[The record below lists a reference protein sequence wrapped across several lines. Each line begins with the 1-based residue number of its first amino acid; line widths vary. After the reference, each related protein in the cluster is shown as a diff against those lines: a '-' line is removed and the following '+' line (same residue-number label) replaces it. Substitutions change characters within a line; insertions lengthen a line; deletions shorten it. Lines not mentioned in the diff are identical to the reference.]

1 MADPLRR
8 TLSRLR
14 GRRGSRGAGGLGLR
28 TAAAATVATSSV
40 AEGDAWGGPDSS
52 GREHSG
58 EAQPSLTQPP
68 PSPEVWSPEARVRG
82 GRPGQSGALVPRPR
96 GGQKAVSR
104 GHGPVC
110 ASPHAS
116 PGSWGSREEEEDS
129 EDYDADYYENLPGG
143 SPPAP
148 EPEGAE
154 AERRPPPL
162 PAAGSSPGAEG
173 GRLETGRLQT
183 QLREAYYLLIQAMH
197 DLPPDS
203 GARRG
208 GGGLADHG
216 CPAGARA
223 PGQPP
228 SPSGA
233 EDRLACPR
241 AWERG
246 GGDRPGQQVSPP
258 RSPSRESGGGR
269 LQTPRMRLPCSRSL
283 ESLRVCAKPPPFQR
297 WPSDSWIRC
306 GARRGDW
313 DEPPPRG
320 GRMDG
325 WRGGSARIVAP
336 AGLLPL
342 GSEDPGRSSGTPFR
356 DPAGSSVLRGGKGD
370 LQEGPPFLRPPAVTV
385 KKLQKWM
392 YKGRL
397 LSLGMKGRARGTPP
411 KLTGAQASS
420 PNLGALKAHENRV
433 LSVPPD
439 QRITLTDLFENVY
452 GSSMKRRELEDLKDN
467 IEFRGHKPLNSIT
480 VSKKRNWLYQSTLR
494 SFNLEEENKKCQD
507 RSPLSISPVSLPKH
521 QRSQPF
527 FKSSEE
533 YCTYMVCNA
542 TNSSLSRNCSLDFN
556 EENDADDEGEIW
568 YNPIPEDDDLGL
580 SSALS
585 FGEVNSAVLKLPA
598 VSLSMLPGSG
608 LMKPESHTE
617 DLLCSS
623 EHISD
628 IQAMPSNVMNPI
640 HSIHSTEFVQQYKQ
654 RVGPRT
660 QEATMVEDSS
670 MLKSPFTGPG
680 ILASTSRTEL
690 GVTEPSSPNP
700 SPVKKGSSINW
711 SLPDKIKSPRT
722 VRKLSM
728 KMKRL
733 PEFSRK
739 LSVKGTLN
747 YINSTDN
754 TPSLSK
760 CNYQEIHHTV
770 ILPSGNTTTAAKRNV
785 ISRYHLDTSVSS
797 QHSYQKKTSVSSKYS
812 CKGGY
817 LSDGDSP
824 ELITK
829 SGKHGSENKFGK
841 GKEIV
846 SNSCSKNEI
855 DIDAF
860 RHYSFSDQPKCSQY
874 ISGLMSVHFY
884 GAEDLKPPR
893 IDSKDVFCAIQV
905 DSVNKARTALLTC
918 RTTFL
923 DMDHTFNIEIENAQH
938 LKLVVFSW
946 EPTPRKNRVCCH
958 GTVVL
963 PTLFR
968 VTKTHQLA
976 VKLEPRGLIYVKV
989 TLMEQWENSLHGLD
1003 INREPVI
1010 FGVDIRRVVEKE
1022 NIGLM
1027 VPLLIQKCIM
1037 EIEKRGCQVV
1047 GLYRLCGSAAV
1058 KKELR
1063 EAFERDSKAVG
1074 LCENQYPDINVIT
1087 GVLKDYLRELP
1098 SPLITKQL
1106 YEAVLDAMAKSPLKM
1121 SSNGCENDPSDS
1133 KFAVDLLD
1141 CLPEIEK
1148 ETLKMLLDHLKLVA
1162 SYHEVNKM
1170 TCQNLA
1176 VCFGPVLLSQRQE
1189 TSTHNN
1195 RVFTD
1200 SEELASAL
1208 DFKKH
1213 IEVLHYLLQLWPVQR
1228 LTVKESTDNLFPEQ
1242 KSSVNCLRRKKE
1254 RPYMLDLSSTDSSG
1268 VLRPRQTR
1276 LDSPLSNRYAGDW
1289 SSCGENYFL
1298 NTKEN
1303 LNDVDYDNVPS
1314 EDRENGENYSKMD
1327 GPEIMIEQPIPTSK
1341 ECTFQTYLTMQTIES
1356 TVDRKVN
1363 LKDLQESIDTL
1374 IGNLERELNKN
1385 KLNMSI

>member
-1 MADPLRR
+1 MRSAAPPPSPTRPAAELCQECEEPARASVGHGEPPPPPPPPRARLPPERDSELSPHQGRAWLLRRRGMTDPLRR

-14 GRRGSRGAGGLGLR
+14 GRRGPRAAGGPGR
-28 TAAAATVATSSV
+28 WVATAATVAASSA
-40 AEGDAWGGPDSS
+40 AEGDAGGAPGGPL
-52 GREHSG
+52 RERAG
-58 EAQPSLTQPP
+58 GTRPSLQRPP
-68 PSPEVWSPEARVRG
+68 PSPQAWGPEARVPG
-82 GRPGQSGALVPRPR
+82 GRPERSGALGPRPR
-96 GGQKAVSR
+96 GGKEAAPSGR
-104 GHGPVC
+104 GLTR
-110 ASPHAS
+110 ASLHAP
-116 PGSWGSREEEEDS
+116 PGSEGSVEDEED
-129 EDYDADYYENLPGG
+129 DADYYENLPGG
-143 SPPAP
+143 SQPAP

-154 AERRPPPL
+154 AERWPPPP

-203 GARRG
+203 GRRQG
-208 GGGLADHG
+208 DRGRADRG

-228 SPSGA
+228 SPCGA
-233 EDRLACPR
+233 AARRACPR
-241 AWERG
+241 DCERG
-246 GGDRPGQQVSPP
+246 GGDCPWQQVSPP
-258 RSPSRESGGGR
+258 RSPPRESGGGR
-269 LQTPRMRLPCSRSL
+269 PRTPRMRLPCSRSL
-283 ESLRVCAKPPPFQR
+283 DSLRVGAKPPPLQR
-297 WPSDSWIRC
+297 WRSDSWIRC
-306 GARRGDW
+306 GARGEP

-320 GRMDG
+320 GGMDG
-325 WRGGSARIVAP
+325 WSGGSSRAAAP
-336 AGLLPL
+336 SGLRPPS
-342 GSEDPGRSSGTPFR
+342 SEDPRRSSGSR
-356 DPAGSSVLRGGKGD
+356 SKEDG
-370 LQEGPPFLRPPAVTV
+370 QEGLPFLKPPAVTV

-397 LSLGMKGRARGTPP
+397 LSLGMKGRARRTPP
-411 KLTGAQASS
+411 EVTRAQATS
-420 PNLGALKAHENRV
+420 PNLGALKMRESQV
-433 LSVPPD
+433 VSVPPD
-439 QRITLTDLFENVY
+439 QRITLT
-452 GSSMKRRELEDLKDN
+452 
-467 IEFRGHKPLNSIT
+467 
-480 VSKKRNWLYQSTLR
+480 
-494 SFNLEEENKKCQD
+494 
-507 RSPLSISPVSLPKH
+507 
-521 QRSQPF
+521 
-527 FKSSEE
+527 
-533 YCTYMVCNA
+533 
-542 TNSSLSRNCSLDFN
+542 
-556 EENDADDEGEIW
+556 
-568 YNPIPEDDDLGL
+568 
-580 SSALS
+580 
-585 FGEVNSAVLKLPA
+585 
-598 VSLSMLPGSG
+598 
-608 LMKPESHTE
+608 
-617 DLLCSS
+617 
-623 EHISD
+623 
-628 IQAMPSNVMNPI
+628 
-640 HSIHSTEFVQQYKQ
+640 
-654 RVGPRT
+654 
-660 QEATMVEDSS
+660 
-670 MLKSPFTGPG
+670 GPG
-680 ILASTSRTEL
+680 IVAATNKPDL
-690 GVTEPSSPNP
+690 GIAGPSSPSP
-700 SPVKKGSSINW
+700 SPVKKGSSIHW
-711 SLPDKIKSPRT
+711 SFPDKIKSPRT

-728 KMKRL
+728 RMKRL

-739 LSVKGTLN
+739 LSVKGNLN
-747 YINSTDN
+747 YGNSPDN

-760 CNYQEIHHTV
+760 CNWQEIHHAV

-812 CKGGY
+812 CKSGY

-824 ELITK
+824 ELIAK
-829 SGKHGSENKFGK
+829 SSKHGCENKFAK
-841 GKEIV
+841 GKEIIP
-846 SNSCSKNEI
+846 NSCSKNEI

-989 TLMEQWENSLHGLD
+989 TLLEQWENSLHGLD

-1010 FGVDIRRVVEKE
+1010 FGVDIRKVVEKE

-1074 LCENQYPDINVIT
+1074 LCESQYPDINVIT

-1106 YEAVLDAMAKSPLKM
+1106 YEAVLDAMAKHPLKM

-1133 KFAVDLLD
+1133 KYTVDLLD
-1141 CLPEIEK
+1141 CLPDVEK
-1148 ETLKMLLDHLKLVA
+1148 ATLMMLLDHLKLVA
-1162 SYHEVNKM
+1162 SYRDVNKM

-1189 TSTHNN
+1189 TSSHNN

-1228 LTVKESTDNLFPEQ
+1228 LTIKESANNLFPEQ
-1242 KSSVNCLRRKKE
+1242 KSSLNYLRRKKE
-1254 RPYMLDLSSTDSSG
+1254 RPYLLNLSGTDSSR

-1289 SSCGENYFL
+1289 SSCGDNYFL
-1298 NTKEN
+1298 NMKEN
-1303 LNDVDYDNVPS
+1303 LNDVDYDDVPS
-1314 EDRENGENYSKMD
+1314 EDRENGENCSKMYEPD
-1327 GPEIMIEQPIPTSK
+1327 IMIEQPTPTSK
-1341 ECTFQTYLTMQTIES
+1341 ECTFQTYLTMQAIES
-1356 TVDRKVN
+1356 RDRKVN

-1374 IGNLERELNKN
+1374 IGNLERELKKN
-1385 KLNMSI
+1385 KLNMSV

>member
-1 MADPLRR
+1 
-8 TLSRLR
+8 
-14 GRRGSRGAGGLGLR
+14 
-28 TAAAATVATSSV
+28 
-40 AEGDAWGGPDSS
+40 
-52 GREHSG
+52 
-58 EAQPSLTQPP
+58 
-68 PSPEVWSPEARVRG
+68 
-82 GRPGQSGALVPRPR
+82 
-96 GGQKAVSR
+96 
-104 GHGPVC
+104 
-110 ASPHAS
+110 
-116 PGSWGSREEEEDS
+116 
-129 EDYDADYYENLPGG
+129 
-143 SPPAP
+143 
-148 EPEGAE
+148 
-154 AERRPPPL
+154 
-162 PAAGSSPGAEG
+162 
-173 GRLETGRLQT
+173 
-183 QLREAYYLLIQAMH
+183 MH

-208 GGGLADHG
+208 WADRG
-216 CPAGARA
+216 CAAGVAA
-223 PGQPP
+223 LGQPP
-228 SPSGA
+228 SPCGA
-233 EDRLACPR
+233 VDRRACTQ
-241 AWERG
+241 RG
-246 GGDRPGQQVSPP
+246 GGDRPWQQVSPP
-258 RSPSRESGGGR
+258 RSPPRVSGRGHLRTSRMQLS
-269 LQTPRMRLPCSRSL
+269 CSRSL
-283 ESLRVCAKPPPFQR
+283 ESLRVGAKPPPFQR
-297 WPSDSWIRC
+297 WPSDSWIRY
-306 GARRGDW
+306 GTRGDQ
-313 DEPPPRG
+313 DQPPPRG
-320 GRMDG
+320 GGMDD
-325 WRGGSARIVAP
+325 WNGGSAPVTAP
-336 AGLLPL
+336 CDLLTPEPKDPSRSPGSTYRDSAGTPVI
-342 GSEDPGRSSGTPFR
+342 RSS
-356 DPAGSSVLRGGKGD
+356 KGD
-370 LQEGPPFLRPPAVTV
+370 GQEGLPFLRPPAVTV

-397 LSLGMKGRARGTPP
+397 LSLGMKGRTGGTPP
-411 KLTGAQASS
+411 KVTGAQATS
-420 PNLGALKAHENRV
+420 PNLGPLEMQESPV

-439 QRITLTDLFENVY
+439 ERITLTDLFENVY
-452 GSSMKRRELEDLKDN
+452 GPTVKRRELEDLKGN
-467 IEFRGHKPLNSIT
+467 IGFRGQKPLNSIT
-480 VSKKRNWLYQSTLR
+480 VSKKRNWLHQSTLR
-494 SFNLEEENKKCQD
+494 SYNLEEENKKCQNI
-507 RSPLSISPVSLPKH
+507 SHLSISPVSPPKH
-521 QRSQPF
+521 QLSQPF
-527 FKSSEE
+527 LKSPEE
-533 YCTYMVCNA
+533 YCTCVVCN
-542 TNSSLSRNCSLDFN
+542 TDSSLSGNCSLDFN

-568 YNPIPEDDDLGL
+568 YNPIPEDDDIGL
-580 SSALS
+580 SNALS
-585 FGEVNSAVLKLPA
+585 QSEANSAVLKFPA
-598 VSLSMLPGSG
+598 VSLRVLSSRD
-608 LMKPESHTE
+608 LMKEQHPE
-617 DLLCSS
+617 DLLYSS
-623 EHISD
+623 EHTGSV
-628 IQAMPSNVMNPI
+628 QTTHSNEVSPVGF
-640 HSIHSTEFVQQYKQ
+640 IHSTEFVQQYKQ
-654 RVGPRT
+654 RLGHKT
-660 QEATMVEDSS
+660 QEGIMVEDSPV
-670 MLKSPFTGPG
+670 LKSAFTGPG
-680 ILASTSRTEL
+680 ILTATNKTEL
-690 GVTEPSSPNP
+690 GHVEPSSPSS

-711 SLPDKIKSPRT
+711 SFPDKLKSPRT

-733 PEFSRK
+733 PELSRK
-739 LSVKGTLN
+739 LSVKGSLN
-747 YINSTDN
+747 YVNSPDN
-754 TPSLSK
+754 TSSLSK

-797 QHSYQKKTSVSSKYS
+797 QHSYQKKTSMSSKYS

-829 SGKHGSENKFGK
+829 SSKHGSENKFGK
-841 GKEIV
+841 GKEIIP
-846 SNSCSKNEI
+846 NGCSKNEI

-893 IDSKDVFCAIQV
+893 IDSKDIFCAIQV

-989 TLMEQWENSLHGLD
+989 TLLEQWENSLHGLD

-1010 FGVDIRRVVEKE
+1010 FGVDIQKVVEKE
-1022 NIGLM
+1022 NTGLM

-1037 EIEKRGCQVV
+1037 EIVKRGCQVV

-1063 EAFERDSKAVG
+1063 EAFERDSKAVV

-1106 YEAVLDAMAKSPLKM
+1106 YEAVLDAMAKNPLKM
-1121 SSNGCENDPSDS
+1121 SSNGCKNDPIDS
-1133 KFAVDLLD
+1133 KHTVDLLD
-1141 CLPEIEK
+1141 CLPDVEK
-1148 ETLKMLLDHLKLVA
+1148 ATLKMLLDHLKLVA

-1189 TSTHNN
+1189 TSNHNN

-1213 IEVLHYLLQLWPVQR
+1213 IEVLHYLLQLWPVHR
-1228 LTVKESTDNLFPEQ
+1228 LTVRESTDNVFPEE
-1242 KSSVNCLRRKKE
+1242 KSSQNYLRKKKE
-1254 RPYMLDLSSTDSSG
+1254 RPNMLNLSSNDSSR

-1303 LNDVDYDNVPS
+1303 LNDVDYDDVSS
-1314 EDRENGENYSKMD
+1314 EDRENGENCSKMY
-1327 GPEIMIEQPIPTSK
+1327 GPDIMIEQPIPMSK
-1341 ECTFQTYLTMQTIES
+1341 ECSFQTYLTMQTIES

-1385 KLNMSI
+1385 KLSMSV

>member
-1 MADPLRR
+1 M
-8 TLSRLR
+8 
-14 GRRGSRGAGGLGLR
+14 
-28 TAAAATVATSSV
+28 
-40 AEGDAWGGPDSS
+40 
-52 GREHSG
+52 
-58 EAQPSLTQPP
+58 Q
-68 PSPEVWSPEARVRG
+68 
-82 GRPGQSGALVPRPR
+82 
-96 GGQKAVSR
+96 
-104 GHGPVC
+104 
-110 ASPHAS
+110 
-116 PGSWGSREEEEDS
+116 
-129 EDYDADYYENLPGG
+129 
-143 SPPAP
+143 
-148 EPEGAE
+148 
-154 AERRPPPL
+154 
-162 PAAGSSPGAEG
+162 
-173 GRLETGRLQT
+173 
-183 QLREAYYLLIQAMH
+183 
-197 DLPPDS
+197 DLPPDA

-208 GGGLADHG
+208 GGGSALRS
-216 CPAGARA
+216 CPAGAPAR
-223 PGQPP
+223 GQAP
-228 SPSGA
+228 SPRRA
-233 EDRLACPR
+233 AARRACPGG
-241 AWERG
+241 WERG
-246 GGDRPGQQVSPP
+246 GSDRPSQQVSPP
-258 RSPSRESGGGR
+258 WTPPRESGRGGQR
-269 LQTPRMRLPCSRSL
+269 TSRRQLPCSRSL
-283 ESLRVCAKPPPFQR
+283 ESLQGGVQRPPLQR
-297 WPSDSWIRC
+297 WPSDSWISS
-306 GARRGDW
+306 ARGDP

-320 GRMDG
+320 GGMDG
-325 WRGGSARIVAP
+325 CGRAAAATGR
-336 AGLLPL
+336 LP
-342 GSEDPGRSSGTPFR
+342 GDPKDPVRSSGSRFGN
-356 DPAGSSVLRGGKGD
+356 PAGSSSPRLGGRD
-370 LQEGPPFLRPPAVTV
+370 GPEDPRCLKPPAVTV

-397 LSLGMKGRARGTPP
+397 LSLGTKGRARGAAPGVP
-411 KLTGAQASS
+411 GAQATP
-420 PNLGALKAHENRV
+420 PNVGAWNMRESHV

-467 IEFRGHKPLNSIT
+467 IEFRDPRPLNSIT

-494 SFNLEEENKKCQD
+494 TLNLEENKKFQD
-507 RSPLSISPVSLPKH
+507 RSPFSIPPVSLPKP
-521 QRSQPF
+521 QLSQPS

-533 YCTYMVCNA
+533 YYSYLVCDT
-542 TNSSLSRNCSLDFN
+542 TNSSLSRNCSFDSN

-568 YNPIPEDDDLGL
+568 YNPIPEDDDA
-580 SSALS
+580 SALS
-585 FGEVNSAVLKLPA
+585 FHEANPPVLKLPA
-598 VSLSMLPGSG
+598 LSLSILSDS
-608 LMKPESHTE
+608 ESVKAEQHTE
-617 DLLCSS
+617 DLVCAA
-623 EHISD
+623 EHTGD
-628 IQAMPSNVMNPI
+628 IQSLQPNGMSSRN
-640 HSIHSTEFVQQYKQ
+640 STHSTEFMQQYKQ
-654 RVGPRT
+654 RLGYKT
-660 QEATMVEDSS
+660 QESIMENSL
-670 MLKSPFTGPG
+670 MLKSAFSGPG
-680 ILASTSRTEL
+680 MLATTNRTEL
-690 GVTEPSSPNP
+690 GVVEPSSPSP

-739 LSVKGTLN
+739 LGVKGTFN
-747 YINSTDN
+747 YINSPDN
-754 TPSLSK
+754 TPSK
-760 CNYQEIHHTV
+760 CNCREIHHTV

-785 ISRYHLDTSVSS
+785 ISRYHLDTTVSS
-797 QHSYQKKTSVSSKYS
+797 QHSYRKKASVSSKYS

-824 ELITK
+824 ELVTK
-829 SGKHGSENKFGK
+829 STKHGSENKFGK
-841 GKEIV
+841 AKEIIP
-846 SNSCSKNEI
+846 NSCSKNEI

-1003 INREPVI
+1003 KNEEPVI
-1010 FGVDIRRVVEKE
+1010 FGVDIQKVVEKE
-1022 NIGLM
+1022 NVGLM

-1063 EAFERDSKAVG
+1063 EAFEKDSKTVG
-1074 LCENQYPDINVIT
+1074 LCENQYPDVNVIT
-1087 GVLKDYLRELP
+1087 GVLKDFLRELP
-1098 SPLITKQL
+1098 SPLISKQL
-1106 YEAVLDAMAKSPLKM
+1106 YKAVLDTMIKSPLKM
-1121 SSNGCENDPSDS
+1121 SASGCENDPSDS
-1133 KFAVDLLD
+1133 KYTVDLLN
-1141 CLPEIEK
+1141 CLPDVEK
-1148 ETLKMLLDHLKLVA
+1148 ATLKMLLDHLKLVA

-1200 SEELASAL
+1200 SEELANAL

-1228 LTVKESTDNLFPEQ
+1228 LTVQESTDNFFPEHL
-1242 KSSVNCLRRKKE
+1242 SSLTYLRRKKE
-1254 RPYMLDLSSTDSSG
+1254 RPCMLNFHTTDSPG
-1268 VLRPRQTR
+1268 ILRPKQTK

-1289 SSCGENYFL
+1289 SSCGENYFVT
-1298 NTKEN
+1298 TKEN
-1303 LNDVDYDNVPS
+1303 LNDDVPS
-1314 EDRENGENYSKMD
+1314 EDIEDGDYNKM
-1327 GPEIMIEQPIPTSK
+1327 EAAEMIIEQPVPISK
-1341 ECTFQTYLTMQTIES
+1341 ECTFQTYLTVQTIDS
-1356 TVDRKVN
+1356 TVNQKVN

-1385 KLNMSI
+1385 KLNMTV

>member
-1 MADPLRR
+1 
-8 TLSRLR
+8 
-14 GRRGSRGAGGLGLR
+14 
-28 TAAAATVATSSV
+28 
-40 AEGDAWGGPDSS
+40 
-52 GREHSG
+52 
-58 EAQPSLTQPP
+58 
-68 PSPEVWSPEARVRG
+68 
-82 GRPGQSGALVPRPR
+82 
-96 GGQKAVSR
+96 
-104 GHGPVC
+104 
-110 ASPHAS
+110 
-116 PGSWGSREEEEDS
+116 
-129 EDYDADYYENLPGG
+129 
-143 SPPAP
+143 
-148 EPEGAE
+148 
-154 AERRPPPL
+154 
-162 PAAGSSPGAEG
+162 
-173 GRLETGRLQT
+173 
-183 QLREAYYLLIQAMH
+183 MH
-197 DLPPDS
+197 DLPPDP

-208 GGGLADHG
+208 RAGRC

-228 SPSGA
+228 SASGA
-233 EDRLACPR
+233 ADRR
-241 AWERG
+241 AGPWDRERG
-246 GGDRPGQQVSPP
+246 AWGRPGQQVSPP
-258 RSPSRESGGGR
+258 WPPPREPWRGGR
-269 LQTPRMRLPCSRSL
+269 TPRMRLSCSRSL
-283 ESLRVCAKPPPFQR
+283 ESLLRDGAKPAPFQR
-297 WPSDSWIRC
+297 WPSDSC
-306 GARRGDW
+306 VGGGARGDPGDR

-320 GRMDG
+320 GGMDG
-325 WRGGSARIVAP
+325 WSGGRAP
-336 AGLLPL
+336 AARAASQGFP
-342 GSEDPGRSSGTPFR
+342 SPRSKDPGRSPGRAFR
-356 DPAGSSVLRGGKGD
+356 DPAGSPPGIGSKGD
-370 LQEGPPFLRPPAVTV
+370 DPEGLPFLKPPAVTV

-397 LSLGMKGRARGTPP
+397 LSLGMKGRAEGTPP
-411 KLTGAQASS
+411 KVPGAQDAS
-420 PNLGALKAHENRV
+420 PGPGARNMRGSQV
-433 LSVPPD
+433 LSVSPGE
-439 QRITLTDLFENVY
+439 RITLTDLFENVY
-452 GSSMKRRELEDLKDN
+452 GSTMKRRELDDLKGN
-467 IEFRGHKPLNSIT
+467 IGFRDHKPLNSIT

-494 SFNLEEENKKCQD
+494 SFTLGEEESKKYQHV
-507 RSPLSISPVSLPKH
+507 SHLPISPASPRKH
-521 QRSQPF
+521 KLSQPF
-527 FKSSEE
+527 LKPSEE
-533 YCTYMVCNA
+533 YCRYVVCNDTDA
-542 TNSSLSRNCSLDFN
+542 LLSRNCSLDFN

-568 YNPIPEDDDLGL
+568 YNPIPEDDDLGM
-580 SSALS
+580 SHALS
-585 FGEVNSAVLKLPA
+585 LGEANSAILKFPA
-598 VSLSMLPGSG
+598 VSLRVLASG
-608 LMKPESHTE
+608 NLRKAEPHPD

-623 EHISD
+623 EHTGSV
-628 IQAMPSNVMNPI
+628 QTTQSNAMKLVD
-640 HSIHSTEFVQQYKQ
+640 SIHSTEFVQQYTQ
-654 RVGPRT
+654 RLGHKT
-660 QEATMVEDSS
+660 QDGIMVDHNP
-670 MLKSPFTGPG
+670 MLKSPSAGPG
-680 ILASTSRTEL
+680 ILAATNKTEL
-690 GVTEPSSPNP
+690 GILESSSPSP
-700 SPVKKGSSINW
+700 SLVKKGSSINW
-711 SLPDKIKSPRT
+711 SFPDKIKSPRT

-733 PEFSRK
+733 PELSRK
-739 LSVKGTLN
+739 LSARGNLN
-747 YINSTDN
+747 YINSPDN
-754 TPSLSK
+754 PPSLSK
-760 CNYQEIHHTV
+760 CDYQEIHHSV

-797 QHSYQKKTSVSSKYS
+797 QHSYQKKPSMSSKYS
-812 CKGGY
+812 CRGGY

-829 SGKHGSENKFGK
+829 SSKHGSENRFGK
-841 GKEIV
+841 GKEVIP
-846 SNSCSKNEI
+846 NSCSKNEI

-989 TLMEQWENSLHGLD
+989 TLLEQWENSLHGLD
-1003 INREPVI
+1003 INREPVM
-1010 FGVDIRRVVEKE
+1010 FGVDIRKVVEKE
-1022 NIGLM
+1022 NTGLM
-1027 VPLLIQKCIM
+1027 VPLLIQKCIT
-1037 EIEKRGCQVV
+1037 EIVKRGCQVV

-1063 EAFERDSKAVG
+1063 EAFERDSKAVV

-1106 YEAVLDAMAKSPLKM
+1106 YEAVLDAMAKNPLKM
-1121 SSNGCENDPSDS
+1121 SSNSCENDPSDS
-1133 KFAVDLLD
+1133 KYTVDLLD
-1141 CLPEIEK
+1141 CLPDVEK
-1148 ETLKMLLDHLKLVA
+1148 ATLKMLLDHLKLVA

-1189 TSTHNN
+1189 TSNHNN

-1228 LTVKESTDNLFPEQ
+1228 LIVKESSEQ
-1242 KSSVNCLRRKKE
+1242 KSSLNYLRKKKE
-1254 RPYMLDLSSTDSSG
+1254 RPQMLNLSGADSSK
-1268 VLRPRQTR
+1268 VLRPRQTK

-1303 LNDVDYDNVPS
+1303 LNDVDYDDVPS
-1314 EDRENGENYSKMD
+1314 EDGENCSKMY
-1327 GPEIMIEQPIPTSK
+1327 GPDIMIKQPIPLSK

-1385 KLNMSI
+1385 KLSMSV

>member
-14 GRRGSRGAGGLGLR
+14 GRRGPRGAGGLGLR
-28 TAAAATVATSSV
+28 AAAAAAVAASS
-40 AEGDAWGGPDSS
+40 AAAGDAWGAADTPQ
-52 GREHSG
+52 REHAG
-58 EAQPSLTQPP
+58 GAGPSLQQPP
-68 PSPEVWSPEARVRG
+68 PSPAAWGPGARVPRG
-82 GRPGQSGALVPRPR
+82 HLEQSGALGTRPR
-96 GGQKAVSR
+96 CGQEAAPWS
-104 GHGPVC
+104 
-110 ASPHAS
+110 HAS
-116 PGSWGSREEEEDS
+116 LHAPEGSEGSGGEEVDED
-129 EDYDADYYENLPGG
+129 EDDYDADYYENLPGG
-143 SPPAP
+143 SQPAP

-154 AERRPPPL
+154 AERRPPPP
-162 PAAGSSPGAEG
+162 PAAGSSLGAEG
-173 GRLETGRLQT
+173 GRLETGRLRT

-216 CPAGARA
+216 FPAGARA

-228 SPSGA
+228 SRGA
-233 EDRLACPR
+233 ADRRACPR
-241 AWERG
+241 DGERRG
-246 GGDRPGQQVSPP
+246 GGRPLQQVSPP
-258 RSPSRESGGGR
+258 RSPQRESGGGQLR
-269 LQTPRMRLPCSRSL
+269 TPRMRLSCSRSL
-283 ESLRVCAKPPPFQR
+283 ESLRVGAKPLPFQR

-306 GARRGDW
+306 GGHGDW

-325 WRGGSARIVAP
+325 WSGDRARAAAPTGLQPPGSKDH
-336 AGLLPL
+336 GC
-342 GSEDPGRSSGTPFR
+342 SSGSPFR
-356 DPAGSSVLRGGKGD
+356 DPAGSSVIRSGKGD
-370 LQEGPPFLRPPAVTV
+370 RREGPSFLKPPAVTV

-397 LSLGMKGRARGTPP
+397 LSLGMKGRARGTAP
-411 KLTGAQASS
+411 KVTGTQAAS
-420 PNLGALKAHENRV
+420 PNVGALKVRENSV

-439 QRITLTDLFENVY
+439 QRITLTDLFENAY

-494 SFNLEEENKKCQD
+494 SLNLEEENKKCQD
-507 RSPLSISPVSLPKH
+507 RSHLSISPVSLPKH
-521 QRSQPF
+521 QLSQSF
-527 FKSSEE
+527 LKSSKE
-533 YCTYMVCNA
+533 YCTYVVCNA
-542 TNSSLSRNCSLDFN
+542 TNSSLSKNCALDFN

-568 YNPIPEDDDLGL
+568 YNPIPEDDDLG
-580 SSALS
+580 
-585 FGEVNSAVLKLPA
+585 
-598 VSLSMLPGSG
+598 
-608 LMKPESHTE
+608 
-617 DLLCSS
+617 
-623 EHISD
+623 D
-628 IQAMPSNVMNPI
+628 IQSTWSNGMNPMDPAR
-640 HSIHSTEFVQQYKQ
+640 STEFVQQYKQ
-654 RVGPRT
+654 RLGHKT
-660 QEATMVEDSS
+660 QEGIMVEDSP
-670 MLKSPFTGPG
+670 MLKSFAGSG
-680 ILASTSRTEL
+680 ILAATNSTEL
-690 GVTEPSSPNP
+690 GIIEPSSPNL

-728 KMKRL
+728 KMKKL

-747 YINSTDN
+747 YINSPDN

-760 CNYQEIHHTV
+760 YNCREIHHTDV
-770 ILPSGNTTTAAKRNV
+770 LPSGNTTTAAKRNV

-797 QHSYQKKTSVSSKYS
+797 QHNYQKKNSMSSKYS

-829 SGKHGSENKFGK
+829 ASKHGSENKFGR
-841 GKEIV
+841 GKEII

-963 PTLFR
+963 PALFR

-1003 INREPVI
+1003 INQEPII
-1010 FGVDIRRVVEKE
+1010 FGVDIQKVVEKE

-1074 LCENQYPDINVIT
+1074 LCENLYPDINVIT

-1106 YEAVLDAMAKSPLKM
+1106 YEAVLGAMAKCPLKM

-1133 KFAVDLLD
+1133 KYTVDLLD

-1148 ETLKMLLDHLKLVA
+1148 ATLKMLLDHLKLVA

-1176 VCFGPVLLSQRQE
+1176 VCFGPVLLSQKPE
-1189 TSTHNN
+1189 PSSHNN

-1228 LTVKESTDNLFPEQ
+1228 LTVKKSTDSLFPEQ
-1242 KSSVNCLRRKKE
+1242 KSSLNYLRQKKE
-1254 RPYMLDLSSTDSSG
+1254 RPHMLNLSGTDSSG
-1268 VLRPRQTR
+1268 VLRPRQNR

-1303 LNDVDYDNVPS
+1303 LNDVDYDDVPS
-1314 EDRENGENYSKMD
+1314 EEREIGENYSKMD
-1327 GPEIMIEQPIPTSK
+1327 GPEVMIEQPIPMSK

-1356 TVDRKVN
+1356 TVDRKNN

-1374 IGNLERELNKN
+1374 IGNLERELSKN
-1385 KLNMSI
+1385 KLNMSF

>member
-14 GRRGSRGAGGLGLR
+14 GRRGPRGAGGLGLR
-28 TAAAATVATSSV
+28 AAAAAAVAASSAV
-40 AEGDAWGGPDSS
+40 AGDAWGAADTPQ
-52 GREHSG
+52 REHAG
-58 EAQPSLTQPP
+58 GAGPSLQQPP
-68 PSPEVWSPEARVRG
+68 PSPAAWGPGARVPRG
-82 GRPGQSGALVPRPR
+82 HLEQSGALGTRPR
-96 GGQKAVSR
+96 CGQEAAPWS
-104 GHGPVC
+104 
-110 ASPHAS
+110 HAS
-116 PGSWGSREEEEDS
+116 LHAPEGSEGSGEEEVDED
-129 EDYDADYYENLPGG
+129 EDDYDADYYENLPGG
-143 SPPAP
+143 SQPAP

-154 AERRPPPL
+154 AERRPPPP
-162 PAAGSSPGAEG
+162 PAAGSSLGAEG
-173 GRLETGRLQT
+173 GRLETGRLRT

-216 CPAGARA
+216 FPAGARA

-228 SPSGA
+228 SRGA
-233 EDRLACPR
+233 ADRRACPR
-241 AWERG
+241 DGERRG
-246 GGDRPGQQVSPP
+246 GGRPLQQVSPP
-258 RSPSRESGGGR
+258 RSPQRESGGGQLR
-269 LQTPRMRLPCSRSL
+269 TPRMRLSCSRSL
-283 ESLRVCAKPPPFQR
+283 ESLRVGAKPLPFQR

-306 GARRGDW
+306 GGHGDW

-325 WRGGSARIVAP
+325 WSGDRARAAAPTGLQPPGSKDH
-336 AGLLPL
+336 GC
-342 GSEDPGRSSGTPFR
+342 SSGSPFR
-356 DPAGSSVLRGGKGD
+356 DPAGSSVIRSGKGD
-370 LQEGPPFLRPPAVTV
+370 RREGPSFLKPPAVTV

-397 LSLGMKGRARGTPP
+397 LSLGMKGRARGTAP
-411 KLTGAQASS
+411 KVTGTQAAS
-420 PNLGALKAHENRV
+420 PNVGALKVRENSV

-439 QRITLTDLFENVY
+439 QRITLTDLFENAY

-494 SFNLEEENKKCQD
+494 SLNLEEENKKCQD
-507 RSPLSISPVSLPKH
+507 RSHLSISPVSLPKH
-521 QRSQPF
+521 QLSQSF
-527 FKSSEE
+527 LKSSKE
-533 YCTYMVCNA
+533 YCTYVVCNA
-542 TNSSLSRNCSLDFN
+542 TNSSLSKNCALDFN

-568 YNPIPEDDDLGL
+568 YNPIPEDDDLGM
-580 SSALS
+580 SSALR
-585 FGEVNSAVLKLPA
+585 FGEVDSAVLKLPA
-598 VSLSMLPGSG
+598 VNLSMLSGSD
-608 LMKPESHTE
+608 LMKAEQHTE
-617 DLLCSS
+617 DSLCSS
-623 EHISD
+623 EHTGD
-628 IQAMPSNVMNPI
+628 IQSTWSNGMNPMDPAR
-640 HSIHSTEFVQQYKQ
+640 STEFVQQYKQ
-654 RVGPRT
+654 RLGHKT
-660 QEATMVEDSS
+660 QEGIMVEDSP
-670 MLKSPFTGPG
+670 MLKSFAGSG
-680 ILASTSRTEL
+680 ILAATNSTEL
-690 GVTEPSSPNP
+690 GIIEPSSPNP

-728 KMKRL
+728 KMKKL

-747 YINSTDN
+747 YINSPDN

-760 CNYQEIHHTV
+760 YNCREIHHTDV
-770 ILPSGNTTTAAKRNV
+770 LPSGNTTTAAKRNV

-797 QHSYQKKTSVSSKYS
+797 QHNYQKKNSMSSKYS

-829 SGKHGSENKFGK
+829 ASKHGSENKFGR
-841 GKEIV
+841 GKEII

-963 PTLFR
+963 PALFR

-1003 INREPVI
+1003 INQEPII
-1010 FGVDIRRVVEKE
+1010 FGVDIQKVVEKE

-1074 LCENQYPDINVIT
+1074 LCENLYPDINVIT

-1106 YEAVLDAMAKSPLKM
+1106 YEAVLGAMAKSPLKM

-1133 KFAVDLLD
+1133 KYTVDLLD

-1148 ETLKMLLDHLKLVA
+1148 ATLKMLLDHLKLVA

-1176 VCFGPVLLSQRQE
+1176 VCFGPVLLSQKQE
-1189 TSTHNN
+1189 PSSHNN

-1213 IEVLHYLLQLWPVQR
+1213 IEVLHYLLQLWP
-1228 LTVKESTDNLFPEQ
+1228 
-1242 KSSVNCLRRKKE
+1242 
-1254 RPYMLDLSSTDSSG
+1254 
-1268 VLRPRQTR
+1268 
-1276 LDSPLSNRYAGDW
+1276 
-1289 SSCGENYFL
+1289 
-1298 NTKEN
+1298 
-1303 LNDVDYDNVPS
+1303 
-1314 EDRENGENYSKMD
+1314 
-1327 GPEIMIEQPIPTSK
+1327 
-1341 ECTFQTYLTMQTIES
+1341 
-1356 TVDRKVN
+1356 
-1363 LKDLQESIDTL
+1363 
-1374 IGNLERELNKN
+1374 GNK
-1385 KLNMSI
+1385 

>member
-14 GRRGSRGAGGLGLR
+14 GRRGPRGAGGLRLR
-28 TAAAATVATSSV
+28 TAAAAAVATSPV
-40 AEGDAWGGPDSS
+40 AEGDAWGGPDCP
-52 GREHSG
+52 GRERTG
-58 EAQPSLTQPP
+58 EAGPRPMQPP
-68 PSPEVWSPEARVRG
+68 PSPGAWSPGAQGPG
-82 GRPGQSGALVPRPR
+82 GRPGQSGALRPRPR
-96 GGQKAVSR
+96 GGQKVAPG
-104 GHGPVC
+104 GHGRAR
-110 ASPHAS
+110 ASLHAPPS
-116 PGSWGSREEEEDS
+116 SRREEEEE
-129 EDYDADYYENLPGG
+129 EDAEDPDADYYENLPGG

-148 EPEGAE
+148 EGAE
-154 AERRPPPL
+154 AQRRPPPP

-173 GRLETGRLQT
+173 GRLETGRLRT
-183 QLREAYYLLIQAMH
+183 QLQEAYYLLIQAMH

-208 GGGLADHG
+208 GGGLAEHG
-216 CPAGARA
+216 CPTGVWAPCQPSYPGGAA
-223 PGQPP
+223 
-228 SPSGA
+228 
-233 EDRLACPR
+233 DRQACPR
-241 AWERG
+241 DWQWG
-246 GGDRPGQQVSPP
+246 GGDRPRLQVSPP
-258 RSPSRESGGGR
+258 RSPPRESGGGR
-269 LQTPRMRLPCSRSL
+269 LGTPRMRLQCSRSL
-283 ESLRVCAKPPPFQR
+283 ESLRVDAKPLPFQR

-306 GARRGDW
+306 GARQDW

-320 GRMDG
+320 GRMDR
-325 WRGGSARIVAP
+325 WRGGSARAVAP
-336 AGLLPL
+336 AGLLPP
-342 GSEDPGRSSGTPFR
+342 GSKGPGRSSGNSFG
-356 DPAGSSVLRGGKGD
+356 DPAGSSVLRCGKGD
-370 LQEGPPFLRPPAVTV
+370 RQEGPLKPPAVTV

-397 LSLGMKGRARGTPP
+397 LSLGMKGSGRGTYP
-411 KLTGAQASS
+411 KVTGAQASS
-420 PNLGALKAHENRV
+420 PHLGAVKVHENRV

-439 QRITLTDLFENVY
+439 QRITFTDLFENVY
-452 GSSMKRRELEDLKDN
+452 GSSMKRQELKDLKDK
-467 IEFRGHKPLNSIT
+467 IEFSGQKPLNSIT

-494 SFNLEEENKKCQD
+494 SLSLEEENKRCQD
-507 RSPLSISPVSLPKH
+507 RSQFSISPVSLPEL
-521 QRSQPF
+521 QLSQPF
-527 FKSSEE
+527 FRSSEE
-533 YCTYMVCNA
+533 YCTHMMCNA
-542 TNSSLSRNCSLDFN
+542 TNSSLSRNCSVDLN

-568 YNPIPEDDDLGL
+568 YNPIPEDDDLGT
-580 SSALS
+580 SRALS
-585 FGEVNSAVLKLPA
+585 FGEADSAVLKLP
-598 VSLSMLPGSG
+598 VVGLSTLSGSD
-608 LMKPESHTE
+608 LTKAEQHPE

-623 EHISD
+623 EHASD
-628 IQAMPSNVMNPI
+628 IQAMQSSEMNPI
-640 HSIHSTEFVQQYKQ
+640 DSIHSTELVQQYKQ
-654 RVGPRT
+654 RLGHKT
-660 QEATMVEDSS
+660 QECIMVEDSPL
-670 MLKSPFTGPG
+670 LKSPFAGPG
-680 ILASTSRTEL
+680 VLAATNRTEL
-690 GVTEPSSPNP
+690 GVTEPSSPTP
-700 SPVKKGSSINW
+700 SPVKKGNSINW

-739 LSVKGTLN
+739 LSAKGTLN
-747 YINSTDN
+747 YINSPDN
-754 TPSLSK
+754 TLPLSK
-760 CNYQEIHHTV
+760 CNCQEIHHTV
-770 ILPSGNTTTAAKRNV
+770 LLSSGNTATAAKRNV

-797 QHSYQKKTSVSSKYS
+797 QHSYQKKTSASSKYS

-829 SGKHGSENKFGK
+829 SSKHGSENKFGK
-841 GKEIV
+841 GKEII
-846 SNSCSKNEI
+846 SNNSSKNEI

-989 TLMEQWENSLHGLD
+989 TLMEQWENSLNGLD
-1003 INREPVI
+1003 INCEPVI
-1010 FGVDIRRVVEKE
+1010 FGVDIRKVVEKE

-1027 VPLLIQKCIM
+1027 VPLLIQRCIT

-1063 EAFERDSKAVG
+1063 EAFEKDSKAVS
-1074 LCENQYPDINVIT
+1074 LCENRYPDINVIT

-1121 SSNGCENDPSDS
+1121 SSSGCENDPSDS

-1213 IEVLHYLLQLWPVQR
+1213 IEVLHYLLQLWPVG
-1228 LTVKESTDNLFPEQ
+1228 NH
-1242 KSSVNCLRRKKE
+1242 SSIR
-1254 RPYMLDLSSTDSSG
+1254 
-1268 VLRPRQTR
+1268 
-1276 LDSPLSNRYAGDW
+1276 
-1289 SSCGENYFL
+1289 
-1298 NTKEN
+1298 
-1303 LNDVDYDNVPS
+1303 
-1314 EDRENGENYSKMD
+1314 
-1327 GPEIMIEQPIPTSK
+1327 
-1341 ECTFQTYLTMQTIES
+1341 
-1356 TVDRKVN
+1356 N
-1363 LKDLQESIDTL
+1363 LKS
-1374 IGNLERELNKN
+1374 R
-1385 KLNMSI
+1385 

>member
-1 MADPLRR
+1 MRSAAPPPSPTRPAAELCQECEEPARASVGHGEPPPPPPPRARLPPVRDSELSPHQGRAWLLRQRGMTDPLRR
-8 TLSRLR
+8 TLSRLQ
-14 GRRGSRGAGGLGLR
+14 GRRGPRAAGGPGR
-28 TAAAATVATSSV
+28 RVATAATVAASSA
-40 AEGDAWGGPDSS
+40 AEGDAGGVPA
-52 GREHSG
+52 GPLRERAG
-58 EAQPSLTQPP
+58 GARPSLERPP
-68 PSPEVWSPEARVRG
+68 PSPQAWGPEARVPG
-82 GRPGQSGALVPRPR
+82 GRPERSRALGPRPR
-96 GGQKAVSR
+96 GGKEAAPSGR
-104 GHGPVC
+104 GLTR
-110 ASPHAS
+110 ASLHAP
-116 PGSWGSREEEEDS
+116 PGSEGSVEDEED
-129 EDYDADYYENLPGG
+129 DADYYENLPGG
-143 SPPAP
+143 SQPAP

-154 AERRPPPL
+154 AERWPPPP

-203 GARRG
+203 GRRQG
-208 GGGLADHG
+208 DRGRADRG

-228 SPSGA
+228 SPCGA
-233 EDRLACPR
+233 AARRACPR
-241 AWERG
+241 DCERG
-246 GGDRPGQQVSPP
+246 GGDCPWQQVSPP
-258 RSPSRESGGGR
+258 RSPPRESGGGR
-269 LQTPRMRLPCSRSL
+269 PRTPRMRLPCSRSL
-283 ESLRVCAKPPPFQR
+283 DSLRVGAKPPPLQR
-297 WPSDSWIRC
+297 WRSDSWIRC
-306 GARRGDW
+306 GARGEP

-320 GRMDG
+320 GGMDG
-325 WRGGSARIVAP
+325 WSGGSSRAAAP
-336 AGLLPL
+336 SGLRPPS
-342 GSEDPGRSSGTPFR
+342 SEDPRRSSGSR
-356 DPAGSSVLRGGKGD
+356 SKEDG
-370 LQEGPPFLRPPAVTV
+370 QEGLPFLKPPAVTV

-397 LSLGMKGRARGTPP
+397 LSLGMKGRARRTPP
-411 KLTGAQASS
+411 EVTRAQATS
-420 PNLGALKAHENRV
+420 PNLGALKMRESQV
-433 LSVPPD
+433 VSVSPD
-439 QRITLTDLFENVY
+439 QRITLT
-452 GSSMKRRELEDLKDN
+452 
-467 IEFRGHKPLNSIT
+467 
-480 VSKKRNWLYQSTLR
+480 
-494 SFNLEEENKKCQD
+494 
-507 RSPLSISPVSLPKH
+507 
-521 QRSQPF
+521 
-527 FKSSEE
+527 
-533 YCTYMVCNA
+533 
-542 TNSSLSRNCSLDFN
+542 
-556 EENDADDEGEIW
+556 
-568 YNPIPEDDDLGL
+568 
-580 SSALS
+580 
-585 FGEVNSAVLKLPA
+585 
-598 VSLSMLPGSG
+598 
-608 LMKPESHTE
+608 
-617 DLLCSS
+617 
-623 EHISD
+623 
-628 IQAMPSNVMNPI
+628 
-640 HSIHSTEFVQQYKQ
+640 
-654 RVGPRT
+654 
-660 QEATMVEDSS
+660 
-670 MLKSPFTGPG
+670 GPG
-680 ILASTSRTEL
+680 IVAATNKPDL
-690 GVTEPSSPNP
+690 GVAGPSSPSP
-700 SPVKKGSSINW
+700 SPVKKGSSIHW
-711 SLPDKIKSPRT
+711 SFPDKIKSPRT

-728 KMKRL
+728 RMKRL

-739 LSVKGTLN
+739 LSVKGNLN
-747 YINSTDN
+747 YGNSPDN

-760 CNYQEIHHTV
+760 CNWQEIHNAV

-812 CKGGY
+812 CKSGY

-824 ELITK
+824 ELIAK
-829 SGKHGSENKFGK
+829 SSKHGCENKFAK
-841 GKEIV
+841 GKEIIP
-846 SNSCSKNEI
+846 NSCSKNEI

-989 TLMEQWENSLHGLD
+989 TLLEQWENSLHGLD

-1010 FGVDIRRVVEKE
+1010 FGVDIRKVVEKE

-1074 LCENQYPDINVIT
+1074 LCESQYPDINVIT

-1106 YEAVLDAMAKSPLKM
+1106 YEAVLDAMAKHPLKM

-1133 KFAVDLLD
+1133 KYTVDLLD
-1141 CLPEIEK
+1141 CLPDVEK
-1148 ETLKMLLDHLKLVA
+1148 ATLMMLLDHLKLVA
-1162 SYHEVNKM
+1162 SYRDVNKM

-1189 TSTHNN
+1189 TSSHNN

-1228 LTVKESTDNLFPEQ
+1228 LTIKESANNLFPEQ
-1242 KSSVNCLRRKKE
+1242 KSSLNYLRRKKE
-1254 RPYMLDLSSTDSSG
+1254 RPYLLNLSGTDSSR

-1289 SSCGENYFL
+1289 SSCGDNYFL
-1298 NTKEN
+1298 NMKEN
-1303 LNDVDYDNVPS
+1303 LNDVDYDDVPS
-1314 EDRENGENYSKMD
+1314 EDRENGENCSKMYEPD
-1327 GPEIMIEQPIPTSK
+1327 IMIEQPTPTSK
-1341 ECTFQTYLTMQTIES
+1341 ECTFQTYLTMQAIES
-1356 TVDRKVN
+1356 RDRKVN

-1374 IGNLERELNKN
+1374 IGNLERELKKN
-1385 KLNMSI
+1385 KLNMSV

>member
-14 GRRGSRGAGGLGLR
+14 GKRGPRGAGGLGLL
-28 TAAAATVATSSV
+28 AAAAARVAASSA
-40 AEGDAWGGPDSS
+40 AEGNAWGARGSLPREPVGGAGPRLD
-52 GREHSG
+52 
-58 EAQPSLTQPP
+58 QLPP
-68 PSPEVWSPEARVRG
+68 SPEARVPG
-82 GRPGQSGALVPRPR
+82 GRPEQSGAPGPRPH
-96 GGQKAVSR
+96 GGQEAATR
-104 GHGPVC
+104 GRGLAR
-110 ASPHAS
+110 ASLHAP
-116 PGSWGSREEEEDS
+116 PGSEGSGEEAED
-129 EDYDADYYENLPGG
+129 EDDYDADYYENLPGG
-143 SPPAP
+143 SQPAP
-148 EPEGAE
+148 EPEPEGSE
-154 AERRPPPL
+154 AERRPPPPL
-162 PAAGSSPGAEG
+162 AAGSSPGAEG

-197 DLPPDS
+197 DLPPGS
-203 GARRG
+203 GTRRG
-208 GGGLADHG
+208 GGDLAGRG

-228 SPSGA
+228 SPRSAADCGA
-233 EDRLACPR
+233 CAGDWELGEGGCPR
-241 AWERG
+241 
-246 GGDRPGQQVSPP
+246 QQVSPP
-258 RSPSRESGGGR
+258 RPPPRDPGGDQLR
-269 LQTPRMRLPCSRSL
+269 TPRMLLSRCRSL
-283 ESLRVCAKPPPFQR
+283 ESLRVRAKPPPFQR

-306 GARRGDW
+306 GARWDR

-320 GRMDG
+320 DRMDG
-325 WRGGSARIVAP
+325 WSGGSAGAGAP
-336 AGLLPL
+336 TGLLPP
-342 GSEDPGRSSGTPFR
+342 GSEGPGRSPGNPLR
-356 DPAGSSVLRGGKGD
+356 DPAGSSVMRHGTGER
-370 LQEGPPFLRPPAVTV
+370 QEGPPFLKPPAVTV

-397 LSLGMKGRARGTPP
+397 LSLGMKGRARGTPS
-411 KLTGAQASS
+411 KGTGAQAAA
-420 PNLGALKAHENRV
+420 PNRGALKVRESHV

-439 QRITLTDLFENVY
+439 QRITLT
-452 GSSMKRRELEDLKDN
+452 GRIICS
-467 IEFRGHKPLNSIT
+467 P
-480 VSKKRNWLYQSTLR
+480 STTAARLCLPTGLR
-494 SFNLEEENKKCQD
+494 SWEPRQVSVTVPKSVSWKWQLTALSRLFRILK
-507 RSPLSISPVSLPKH
+507 SAAFLFVLPLSPFRFIWEIYRCLPKCTH
-521 QRSQPF
+521 RSRRLF
-527 FKSSEE
+527 IFIISS
-533 YCTYMVCNA
+533 
-542 TNSSLSRNCSLDFN
+542 
-556 EENDADDEGEIW
+556 
-568 YNPIPEDDDLGL
+568 
-580 SSALS
+580 
-585 FGEVNSAVLKLPA
+585 
-598 VSLSMLPGSG
+598 
-608 LMKPESHTE
+608 
-617 DLLCSS
+617 
-623 EHISD
+623 
-628 IQAMPSNVMNPI
+628 
-640 HSIHSTEFVQQYKQ
+640 
-654 RVGPRT
+654 
-660 QEATMVEDSS
+660 
-670 MLKSPFTGPG
+670 GPG
-680 ILASTSRTEL
+680 ILTAPNRTEL
-690 GVTEPSSPNP
+690 GIMEPSSPSP

-728 KMKRL
+728 KMKKL

-747 YINSTDN
+747 YLNGPENS
-754 TPSLSK
+754 PSLSK
-760 CNYQEIHHTV
+760 CNCQEIHHTV

-797 QHSYQKKTSVSSKYS
+797 QHSYQKKRSVSSKYS

-824 ELITK
+824 ELVTK
-829 SGKHGSENKFGK
+829 SSKHGSENKLGK

-846 SNSCSKNEI
+846 PNTCSKNDI

-946 EPTPRKNRVCCH
+946 EPTPRRNRVCCH

-1003 INREPVI
+1003 KNRESVI
-1010 FGVDIRRVVEKE
+1010 FGVDIRKVVEKE
-1022 NIGLM
+1022 NVGLM

-1106 YEAVLDAMAKSPLKM
+1106 YEAVLEAMAKSPLKM

-1133 KFAVDLLD
+1133 KSTVDLLD
-1141 CLPEIEK
+1141 HLPDVEK
-1148 ETLKMLLDHLKLVA
+1148 ATLKMLLDHLKLVA
-1162 SYHEVNKM
+1162 SFHEVNKM

-1189 TSTHNN
+1189 TLTHNN

-1228 LTVKESTDNLFPEQ
+1228 LTAKESPDSLFPEQ
-1242 KSSVNCLRRKKE
+1242 TSSLNYLRRKKE
-1254 RPYMLDLSSTDSSG
+1254 RPYMLNLSGTDSSG

-1289 SSCGENYFL
+1289 SSCGETYFL

-1303 LNDVDYDNVPS
+1303 LSDVDYDDVPS
-1314 EDRENGENYSKMD
+1314 DYRENADYSKMD
-1327 GPEIMIEQPIPTSK
+1327 GPEIMIEQPIPMSR
-1341 ECTFQTYLTMQTIES
+1341 ECTFQTYLTVQTIES

-1363 LKDLQESIDTL
+1363 LKDLQESIDIL

-1385 KLNMSI
+1385 KLNISV

>member
-14 GRRGSRGAGGLGLR
+14 GRRSPHAAGGLGLR
-28 TAAAATVATSSV
+28 AGDAAAAPAAPSGEHARGARPSLQPPPPPPP
-40 AEGDAWGGPDSS
+40 AWGPGARGALGPRRRGGKEAASS
-52 GREHSG
+52 GRG
-58 EAQPSLTQPP
+58 LRR
-68 PSPEVWSPEARVRG
+68 AR
-82 GRPGQSGALVPRPR
+82 
-96 GGQKAVSR
+96 
-104 GHGPVC
+104 
-110 ASPHAS
+110 PHAP
-116 PGSWGSREEEEDS
+116 PGPEGSGD
-129 EDYDADYYENLPGG
+129 DADCDENLPGG
-143 SPPAP
+143 WRSAPAP
-148 EPEGAE
+148 QGAEAE
-154 AERRPPPL
+154 AERRPPP
-162 PAAGSSPGAEG
+162 PAAAGPSPGAEG
-173 GRLETGRLQT
+173 GRAETGRLRT

-208 GGGLADHG
+208 GGAWADRG
-216 CPAGARA
+216 RPGRAR
-223 PGQPP
+223 
-228 SPSGA
+228 
-233 EDRLACPR
+233 R
-241 AWERG
+241 RG
-246 GGDRPGQQVSPP
+246 GGGRPWQQVSPP
-258 RSPSRESGGGR
+258 RPPPRASGGGR
-269 LQTPRMRLPCSRSL
+269 PRTPRMRPARSRSL
-283 ESLRVCAKPPPFQR
+283 ESLRAGAEPPPWAR
-297 WPSDSWIRC
+297 WPSDSCVRC
-306 GARRGDW
+306 GARGALG
-313 DEPPPRG
+313 EPPPRG
-320 GRMDG
+320 GGMDG
-325 WRGGSARIVAP
+325 RAGGGGGGARAP
-336 AGLLPL
+336 GP
-342 GSEDPGRSSGTPFR
+342 GDPGRPSGSACR
-356 DPAGSSVLRGGKGD
+356 GPAGARGGR
-370 LQEGPPFLRPPAVTV
+370 EGLPLVRPPAVTV

-397 LSLGMKGRARGTPP
+397 LSLGMRGRSRGTPP
-411 KLTGAQASS
+411 KVAAAQAAS
-420 PNLGALKAHENRV
+420 PNLGPLEVPESPVR
-433 LSVPPD
+433 SVPADPGM
-439 QRITLTDLFENVY
+439 TLTDLFENVY
-452 GSSMKRRELEDLKDN
+452 ASSVKRRELEDLKDN
-467 IEFRGHKPLNSIT
+467 IGFRSHKPLNSIT

-507 RSPLSISPVSLPKH
+507 INHLSVSPKH
-521 QRSQPF
+521 QLSQPF

-533 YCTYMVCNA
+533 YCTYVVCNA

-568 YNPIPEDDDLGL
+568 YNPIPEDDDFGL
-580 SSALS
+580 SNALT
-585 FGEVNSAVLKLPA
+585 FGEADPPVLKFPG
-598 VSLSMLPGSG
+598 VSLRVLSGSD
-608 LMKPESHTE
+608 LMKAEQYTE

-623 EHISD
+623 EHRGNV
-628 IQAMPSNVMNPI
+628 QTTQSNEMNPVEPI
-640 HSIHSTEFVQQYKQ
+640 HSSEFVQQYKQ
-654 RVGPRT
+654 RLGYKT
-660 QEATMVEDSS
+660 QEGIMVEESL
-670 MLKSPFTGPG
+670 MLKSPFVGPG
-680 ILASTSRTEL
+680 ILAATNKNEL
-690 GVTEPSSPNP
+690 GVTEPPSPSP
-700 SPVKKGSSINW
+700 SPVKKSSSINW
-711 SLPDKIKSPRT
+711 SFPDKIKSPRT

-733 PEFSRK
+733 PELSRK

-747 YINSTDN
+747 HMNSPDN

-760 CNYQEIHHTV
+760 CNCQETHHTD
-770 ILPSGNTTTAAKRNV
+770 ILPAGNTTTAAKRNV

-797 QHSYQKKTSVSSKYS
+797 QHNYQKKTFISSKYS

-829 SGKHGSENKFGK
+829 SSKHGSENKFGK
-841 GKEIV
+841 GKEIIP
-846 SNSCSKNEI
+846 NSCTKSEI

-989 TLMEQWENSLHGLD
+989 TLLEQWENSLHGLVV
-1003 INREPVI
+1003 NREPVI
-1010 FGVDIRRVVEKE
+1010 FGVDIRKVVEKE
-1022 NIGLM
+1022 NVGLM

-1106 YEAVLDAMAKSPLKM
+1106 YEAVLDAMAKNPLKM
-1121 SSNGCENDPSDS
+1121 SSSGCENDPGDS
-1133 KFAVDLLD
+1133 KYTVDLLD
-1141 CLPEIEK
+1141 CLPDVEK
-1148 ETLKMLLDHLKLVA
+1148 ATLKMLLDHLKLVA

-1242 KSSVNCLRRKKE
+1242 KSSLNYLRRKKE
-1254 RPYMLDLSSTDSSG
+1254 RPCMLNLSGTDSSRI
-1268 VLRPRQTR
+1268 LRSRQTR
-1276 LDSPLSNRYAGDW
+1276 LDSPVSNRYAGDW

-1303 LNDVDYDNVPS
+1303 LNDGDYDDVPS
-1314 EDRENGENYSKMD
+1314 EGRENGENCNKMY
-1327 GPEIMIEQPIPTSK
+1327 GPDIMIEQPVPMSK
-1341 ECTFQTYLTMQTIES
+1341 EYTFQTYLTVQTIES

-1363 LKDLQESIDTL
+1363 LQDLQESIDTL

-1385 KLNMSI
+1385 KLNMSV

>member
-1 MADPLRR
+1 MRSAAPPPSPTPPAAELCQVCEQPARASVGHGEPPPPPPPPLPPRARLSAERGSELFPRLGRAWLLRRKGMTDPLRR

-14 GRRGSRGAGGLGLR
+14 GRRGPRAAGGHGLR
-28 TAAAATVATSSV
+28 AAAAATVAASS
-40 AEGDAWGGPDSS
+40 ATEGDAGGAPDGPPGERAS
-52 GREHSG
+52 G
-58 EAQPSLTQPP
+58 AQPSLERPP
-68 PSPEVWSPEARVRG
+68 LSPQAWGPEARVPG
-82 GRPGQSGALVPRPR
+82 GRPERSGALGPRPR
-96 GGQKAVSR
+96 GGREAAPPGR
-104 GHGPVC
+104 GLTR
-110 ASPHAS
+110 ASLHAPPRS
-116 PGSWGSREEEEDS
+116 EGSGEDEEDDAG
-129 EDYDADYYENLPGG
+129 EDDADYYENLPGG
-143 SPPAP
+143 SQPAP

-154 AERRPPPL
+154 AERWPPPP
-162 PAAGSSPGAEG
+162 PAVGSSPGAEG

-208 GGGLADHG
+208 DRGRADRG
-216 CPAGARA
+216 CPAGAWA

-228 SPSGA
+228 SPCGA
-233 EDRLACPR
+233 ADGRACPR
-241 AWERG
+241 DWERG
-246 GGDRPGQQVSPP
+246 GGGRPWQQVSPP
-258 RSPSRESGGGR
+258 RSPPRESAGGR
-269 LQTPRMRLPCSRSL
+269 PLTPRMRLFCSRSL
-283 ESLRVCAKPPPFQR
+283 DSLQVGAKPAPLQR
-297 WPSDSWIRC
+297 WRSDSWIRC
-306 GARRGDW
+306 GARGDP

-320 GRMDG
+320 GGMDG
-325 WRGGSARIVAP
+325 WSGGSSRAAAP
-336 AGLLPL
+336 SGLRTPS
-342 GSEDPGRSSGTPFR
+342 SEDPGCSP
-356 DPAGSSVLRGGKGD
+356 GSRGKGD
-370 LQEGPPFLRPPAVTV
+370 GQEGLPFLKPPAVTV

-397 LSLGMKGRARGTPP
+397 LSLGMKGRARRTAPEVA
-411 KLTGAQASS
+411 GAQATS
-420 PNLGALKAHENRV
+420 PHLGALNMQESQV
-433 LSVPPD
+433 VSVPPD
-439 QRITLTDLFENVY
+439 HRITLTDLFENVY
-452 GSSMKRRELEDLKDN
+452 ESSMKRRELEDLKDN
-467 IEFRGHKPLNSIT
+467 IGFRGQKPLNSIT

-507 RSPLSISPVSLPKH
+507 MSHLSIAPISLPK
-521 QRSQPF
+521 QQLSRPF
-527 FKSSEE
+527 LKSSEE
-533 YCTYMVCNA
+533 YYTCMVCNA
-542 TNSSLSRNCSLDFN
+542 ASSSLSRNCSLDFN

-568 YNPIPEDDDLGL
+568 YNPIPEDDAFGI
-580 SSALS
+580 SNALS
-585 FGEVNSAVLKLPA
+585 FGEADSDVLKFPG
-598 VSLSMLPGSG
+598 VSLRMLSGSDV
-608 LMKPESHTE
+608 MKAEQHTE
-617 DLLCSS
+617 DSLCSS
-623 EHISD
+623 EHTGDVQTTQSSEINLVD
-628 IQAMPSNVMNPI
+628 
-640 HSIHSTEFVQQYKQ
+640 SICSTDFVQQYKQ
-654 RVGPRT
+654 RRGHKT
-660 QEATMVEDSS
+660 QEGIIVQESP
-670 MLKSPFTGPG
+670 MLKSPFAGPG
-680 ILASTSRTEL
+680 IVAATNKTDL
-690 GVTEPSSPNP
+690 GVIEPSSPGP

-711 SLPDKIKSPRT
+711 SFPDKIKSPRT

-733 PEFSRK
+733 PELSRK

-747 YINSTDN
+747 YANSPDN
-754 TPSLSK
+754 TSSLSK
-760 CNYQEIHHTV
+760 CNYHEIHRAV
-770 ILPSGNTTTAAKRNV
+770 ILPSGSTTTAAKRNV
-785 ISRYHLDTSVSS
+785 ISLYHLDTSVSS
-797 QHSYQKKTSVSSKYS
+797 QHSYQKKTSVNSKYS

-824 ELITK
+824 ELVAK
-829 SGKHGSENKFGK
+829 SSKHGSENKLTK
-841 GKEIV
+841 GKEIIP
-846 SNSCSKNEI
+846 NSCSKNEI

-989 TLMEQWENSLHGLD
+989 TLLEQWENSLHGLD

-1010 FGVDIRRVVEKE
+1010 FGVDIRKVVEKE

-1074 LCENQYPDINVIT
+1074 LCESQYPDINVIT

-1106 YEAVLDAMAKSPLKM
+1106 YEAVLDAMAKNPLKM
-1121 SSNGCENDPSDS
+1121 SSSGCENDPSDS
-1133 KFAVDLLD
+1133 KYTVDLLG
-1141 CLPEIEK
+1141 CLPDVEK
-1148 ETLKMLLDHLKLVA
+1148 ATLMMLLDHLKLVA
-1162 SYHEVNKM
+1162 SYHDVNKM

-1213 IEVLHYLLQLWPVQR
+1213 IEVLHYLLQLWPVKGSM
-1228 LTVKESTDNLFPEQ
+1228 T
-1242 KSSVNCLRRKKE
+1242 
-1254 RPYMLDLSSTDSSG
+1254 
-1268 VLRPRQTR
+1268 
-1276 LDSPLSNRYAGDW
+1276 
-1289 SSCGENYFL
+1289 GETL
-1298 NTKEN
+1298 I
-1303 LNDVDYDNVPS
+1303 
-1314 EDRENGENYSKMD
+1314 NGE
-1327 GPEIMIEQPIPTSK
+1327 
-1341 ECTFQTYLTMQTIES
+1341 
-1356 TVDRKVN
+1356 
-1363 LKDLQESIDTL
+1363 
-1374 IGNLERELNKN
+1374 
-1385 KLNMSI
+1385 